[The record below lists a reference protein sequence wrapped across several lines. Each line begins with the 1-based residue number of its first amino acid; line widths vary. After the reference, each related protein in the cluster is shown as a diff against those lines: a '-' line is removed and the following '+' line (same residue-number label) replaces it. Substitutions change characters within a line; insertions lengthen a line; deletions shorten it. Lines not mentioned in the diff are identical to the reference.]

1 MVMPRGGAKIGA
13 HPPDQV
19 NKTAHESAPP
29 RNSPFLPTPVERLF
43 LGLFPIILVFGTL
56 FSAVSPQT
64 RSAPYDAIT
73 QSHSQDPNLAPSYF
87 ARKSNIFNVLFVK
100 RGWGWTTF
108 AFYFFLLTHPSGG
121 SGGLDLTPRRL
132 RAILRWAAVTG
143 WWFLVTQWF
152 FGAPLIDRGFLW
164 TGGRCDLVQQEIRM
178 GDAGVRDVLTAVSC
192 KASGGRWSGG
202 HDISGHVFLLVLGI
216 SFLVQEI
223 GWTVGRWAS
232 RSIEERCVIMYDGA
246 LKGAHVVAE
255 TEAGQ
260 GRGNHSLGIGGK
272 TAVSIAALQS
282 WMLLM
287 TAIYFHTWFEK
298 LTGLLTALIGIYV
311 VYVVPRFVPA
321 VRGVIGLPGM

>member
-1 MVMPRGGAKIGA
+1 MVMTRRGANLGA
-13 HPPDQV
+13 HPPDQA

-29 RNSPFLPTPVERLF
+29 RHSPFLPTPVERL
-43 LGLFPIILVFGTL
+43 LLALFPIILVFGTL

-108 AFYFFLLTHPSGG
+108 AFFFFLLTHPSGG

-143 WWFLVTQWF
+143 WWFIVTQWF
-152 FGAPLIDRGFLW
+152 FGAPIIDRGFRW
-164 TGGRCDLVQQEIRM
+164 TGGRCDLVQQEVRM
-178 GDAGVRDVLTAVSC
+178 GDAGVGDVLTAVAC

-246 LKGAHVVAE
+246 VKGANVVAE

-260 GRGNHSLGIGGK
+260 GRGNYSLGIGGK
-272 TAVSIAALQS
+272 TAVAIAALQS

>member
-1 MVMPRGGAKIGA
+1 MVMTRRGANLGA
-13 HPPDQV
+13 HPPDQA

-29 RNSPFLPTPVERLF
+29 RHSPFLPTPVERL
-43 LGLFPIILVFGTL
+43 LLAPFPIILVFGTL

-108 AFYFFLLTHPSGG
+108 AFFFFLLTHPSGG

-152 FGAPLIDRGFLW
+152 FGAPIIDRGFRW
-164 TGGRCDLVQQEIRM
+164 TGGRCDLVQQEVRM
-178 GDAGVRDVLTAVSC
+178 GDAGVGDVLTAVAC

-246 LKGAHVVAE
+246 VKGANVVAE

-260 GRGNHSLGIGGK
+260 GRGNYSLGIGGK
-272 TAVSIAALQS
+272 TAVAIAALQS

>member
-1 MVMPRGGAKIGA
+1 MVMTRRGANLGA
-13 HPPDQV
+13 HPPDQA

-29 RNSPFLPTPVERLF
+29 RHSPLLPTPVERL
-43 LGLFPIILVFGTL
+43 LLALFPIILVFGTL

-108 AFYFFLLTHPSGG
+108 AFFFFLLTHPSGG

-152 FGAPLIDRGFLW
+152 FGAPIIDRGFRW
-164 TGGRCDLVQQEIRM
+164 TGGRCDLVQQEVRM
-178 GDAGVRDVLTAVSC
+178 GDAGVGDVLTAVAC

-246 LKGAHVVAE
+246 VKGANVVAE

-260 GRGNHSLGIGGK
+260 GRGNYSLGIGGK
-272 TAVSIAALQS
+272 TAVAIAALQS

>member
-1 MVMPRGGAKIGA
+1 MVMTRRGANLGAS
-13 HPPDQV
+13 PPDQA

-29 RNSPFLPTPVERLF
+29 RHSPFLPAPVERL
-43 LGLFPIILVFGTL
+43 LLALFPIILVFGTL

-87 ARKSNIFNVLFVK
+87 ARKSNIFNILFVK

-152 FGAPLIDRGFLW
+152 FGAPLIDRGFRW
-164 TGGRCDLVQQEIRM
+164 TGGRCDLVQQEVRM
-178 GDAGVRDVLTAVSC
+178 GDAGVGDVLTAVAC

-232 RSIEERCVIMYDGA
+232 RSMEERCVIMYDGA
-246 LKGAHVVAE
+246 VKGANVVAE

-260 GRGNHSLGIGGK
+260 GRGNYSLGIGGK
-272 TAVSIAALQS
+272 TAVAIAALQS